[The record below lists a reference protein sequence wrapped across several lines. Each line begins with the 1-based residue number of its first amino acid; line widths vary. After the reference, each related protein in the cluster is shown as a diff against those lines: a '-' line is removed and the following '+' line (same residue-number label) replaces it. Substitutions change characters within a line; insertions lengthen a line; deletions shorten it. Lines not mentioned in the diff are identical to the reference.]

1 MQEYLLNPITLICL
15 GTIFILVSLLFLY
28 FKRHLSFLEKAQM
41 DQARI
46 LQSFIANM
54 EMTSMMQRGSGVG
67 PGPGP
72 ELNIPHQMSEQY
84 NDTQEELIDVSDDES
99 SSDEE
104 TDSDDESVSQEPEVI
119 ELSNQPEEISY
130 TNIKVIQL
138 ENDNLEEVT
147 HLKIDKLND
156 DESDD
161 DDSDDDVSDDDDES
175 DDDKN
180 NDDDNNDDEIIELTQ
195 PIEVSEL
202 SSIAKQLNIVKP
214 PTIDYKTLN
223 VTSLR
228 EIAENSGL
236 IKPGEKINK
245 KELINILVKSK

>member
-54 EMTSMMQRGSGVG
+54 EMTSAMQQRGSGIG
-67 PGPGP
+67 PGPNVSP
-72 ELNIPHQMSEQY
+72 QMSEQH
-84 NDTQEELIDVSDDES
+84 NENQEELIDVSDDDDS
-99 SSDEE
+99 SSDES
-104 TDSDDESVSQEPEVI
+104 DSESEDDSVSQEPEVI
-119 ELSNQPEEISY
+119 ELSTQPEDISY

-138 ENDNLEEVT
+138 ESDNLEEVT
-147 HLKIDKLND
+147 NLKIDKLKEISDDSEDESD

-161 DDSDDDVSDDDDES
+161 DDSDDES
-175 DDDKN
+175 
-180 NDDDNNDDEIIELTQ
+180 NDIINSIIEDVKVFEMTQ
-195 PIEVSEL
+195 PVELEVL
-202 SSIAKQLNIVKP
+202 SVVEQLNIGKTQTV
-214 PTIDYKTLN
+214 DYKTLN

-228 EIAENSGL
+228 ELAEGAELIGHGEKRTKKDL
-236 IKPGEKINK
+236 IKLLE
-245 KELINILVKSK
+245 ESK

>member
-41 DQARI
+41 DQSRI
-46 LQSFIANM
+46 LQSFITNT

-119 ELSNQPEEISY
+119 ELSEQPEEISY

-161 DDSDDDVSDDDDES
+161 DDSDDDDSDDDES
-175 DDDKN
+175 DDDDLCDDTEMFIETRLENSRMQYHKIEASLN
-180 NDDDNNDDEIIELTQ
+180 NEEW
-195 PIEVSEL
+195 
-202 SSIAKQLNIVKP
+202 
-214 PTIDYKTLN
+214 KTLRDN
-223 VTSLR
+223 L
-228 EIAENSGL
+228 ENK
-236 IKPGEKINK
+236 IGEMVKDKSTNNRIVC
-245 KELINILVKSK
+245 IVDRGKSKQYDNT

>member
-54 EMTSMMQRGSGVG
+54 EMSSMMQRGSGLGHG
-67 PGPGP
+67 PGP
-72 ELNIPHQMSEQY
+72 NIPHQMSEQH
-84 NDTQEELIDVSDDES
+84 NDNQEELIDVSDDES

-119 ELSNQPEEISY
+119 ELSTQPEEISY

-138 ENDNLEEVT
+138 ESDNLEEVT
-147 HLKIDKLND
+147 HLKIDKLDD
-156 DESDD
+156 DESD
-161 DDSDDDVSDDDDES
+161 DDDDES
-175 DDDKN
+175 DDDS
-180 NDDDNNDDEIIELTQ
+180 DDDDDDDEIVELTQ
-195 PIEVSEL
+195 PIEVNEL
-202 SSIAKQLNIVKP
+202 SSIVKQLNIVKP

-228 EIAENSGL
+228 ELAETSGL